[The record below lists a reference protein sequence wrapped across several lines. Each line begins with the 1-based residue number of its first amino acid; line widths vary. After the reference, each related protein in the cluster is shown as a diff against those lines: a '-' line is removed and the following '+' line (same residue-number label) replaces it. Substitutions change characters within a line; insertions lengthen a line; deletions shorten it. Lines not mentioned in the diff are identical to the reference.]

1 MLSLSAVKASSVIN
15 IAGVSPNSSEF
26 KRLVN
31 EATELLMRRGDF
43 EGTVVPIY
51 TCVHNG
57 CVVWPRYVGR
67 IRQLNHCNRHIP
79 IGNMWWDF
87 LPYERRHGWHSNE
100 WWGWL
105 GNRSSVVNQGHSP
118 LFQDILGEGRTV
130 RAYNESPLDNNKGVW
145 IFGEDNNGQRLMTK
159 GIGPWKD
166 GLQLVFKAGS
176 AYAETPINVRRIERV
191 IKDETN
197 GAVRLYA
204 WNSSAS
210 VLEELAYYEP
220 SETHPNYVRSR
231 ITLPSLSCDAKGI
244 IALVKLQFI
253 PVKADTD
260 LVLIDNLLALKYAIQ
275 SVRAQEAENTAKATE
290 MLILAVDE
298 LNKELADANPETQ
311 TPVDLGAM
319 GHNQHYLGGQHCF

>member
-1 MLSLSAVKASSVIN
+1 
-15 IAGVSPNSSEF
+15 
-26 KRLVN
+26 
-31 EATELLMRRGDF
+31 
-43 EGTVVPIY
+43 
-51 TCVHNG
+51 
-57 CVVWPRYVGR
+57 
-67 IRQLNHCNRHIP
+67 
-79 IGNMWWDF
+79 
-87 LPYERRHGWHSNE
+87 
-100 WWGWL
+100 
-105 GNRSSVVNQGHSP
+105 
-118 LFQDILGEGRTV
+118 
-130 RAYNESPLDNNKGVW
+130 
-145 IFGEDNNGQRLMTK
+145 
-159 GIGPWKD
+159 
-166 GLQLVFKAGS
+166 
-176 AYAETPINVRRIERV
+176 VRRIERV

-311 TPVDLGAM
+311 IPVDLGAM